1 MNKFD
6 CPSHDVL
13 VGQLPELERARGVMI
28 SKPLPRGTKL
38 VRVGDQDIPLT
49 RGERKRVL
57 RKLMSLKLADGS
69 VDLSTPAQHQNRRTP
84 RVD

>member
-13 VGQLPELERARGVMI
+13 VSQLPDLERGRGAAP
-28 SKPLPRGTKL
+28 SQPLPRGSKL
-38 VRVGDQDIPLT
+38 VRVGDQEIPLT

-57 RKLMSLKLADGS
+57 RKLMSLKLAEGS
-69 VDLSTPAQHQNRRTP
+69 VDLATPAHHRNRRNAT
-84 RVD
+84 